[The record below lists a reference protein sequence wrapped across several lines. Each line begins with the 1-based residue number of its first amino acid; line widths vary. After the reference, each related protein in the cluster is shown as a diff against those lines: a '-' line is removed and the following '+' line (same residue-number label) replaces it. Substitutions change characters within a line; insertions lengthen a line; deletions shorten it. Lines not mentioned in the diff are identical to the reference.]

1 MEYTDI
7 DQLTDRFGTQ
17 MLVNL
22 TDRSDPRTGAVD
34 MDIIARAIADTQAVI
49 DGYLGGK
56 YALPLTELPAL
67 IAELS
72 ATIAIYKLHI
82 YTPDDKI
89 AKDYEQ
95 ALKSLKD
102 IAHGTIKLSVAGV
115 PSASGQ
121 SSGARLTDRKRP
133 MTAANMTGYI

>member
-1 MEYTDI
+1 VDYTDI

-22 TDRSDPRTGAVD
+22 TDRGDPRTNAVD
-34 MDIIARAIADTQAVI
+34 MDIITRAITDTQAVI

-82 YTPDDKI
+82 YTPDEKI
-89 AKDYEQ
+89 VEDYKQ
-95 ALKSLKD
+95 ALKSLRD
-102 IAHGTIKLSVAGV
+102 IAIGTLKLSVAGV
-115 PSASGQ
+115 PSAAGQ
-121 SSGARLTDRKRP
+121 SSGARMTDRERP
-133 MTAANMTGYI
+133 LTAQNMKGFI